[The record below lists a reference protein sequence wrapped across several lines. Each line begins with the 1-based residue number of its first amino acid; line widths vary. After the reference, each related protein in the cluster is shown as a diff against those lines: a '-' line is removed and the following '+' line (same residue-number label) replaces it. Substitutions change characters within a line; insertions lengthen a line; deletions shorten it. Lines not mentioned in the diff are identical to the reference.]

1 MQLYFRQRRSW
12 AFAPLKVMKNSFYPA
27 TTVPQSTALA
37 FVISTG
43 APQERSEEIC
53 GPAVLFLEMFSTEP
67 GGQVDGMIR
76 LFFEG
81 RR

>member
-1 MQLYFRQRRSW
+1 VQLYFRQRRSW
-12 AFAPLKVMKNSFYPA
+12 AFAPLKVM
-27 TTVPQSTALA
+27 
-37 FVISTG
+37 TG
-43 APQERSEEIC
+43 APKERSEEIC